1 MMGRWTVSGP
11 RYTDLMP
18 IKKGTT
24 AAGTSS
30 SKPAA
35 KKAVKKVAKKAAK
48 KTVKTS
54 TASAAGLVAE
64 PLPARK
70 LAAKTVAKAP
80 AKAPAKTAAK
90 KAAVKTAAK
99 KASSTKARSRSRVDD
114 SAPDDDEPAPAGGT
128 TLVIVESPAKAKTIG
143 KYLGKGFTVKATVGH
158 VRDLPAK
165 KLGIDIEHGFAP
177 DYVTIEGKE
186 DILTELKRVA
196 KGAREIFI
204 ATDPDRE
211 GEAIGWHVE
220 QFFTQPPRYAVTAP
234 IRRVMFHEITKD
246 KVKES
251 MANPMDIDNKKVDAQ
266 QARRVL
272 DRLVGY
278 KASPVL
284 WKTVKKG
291 LSAGRVQTVALRIIV
306 ERERE
311 IRAFTPVE
319 YWSIAADLQKGTQ
332 PFTAKLHQIDGN
344 KPEISTGPEAERI
357 LADLKGRTQFTV
369 TEVKRREK
377 RKNPA
382 APFTT
387 STLQQEAAKKLGF
400 GSKRTMRLA
409 QDLYEG
415 IDVGGEEGQVGLITY
430 MRTDSSRVSETAAGA
445 ARDWLKAEYGEAYLA
460 AGMQLYPSGK
470 ANAQDAHEGVRP
482 TDPTRRPDDRLAKK
496 LTADQFKLY
505 ELIWKRFMAS
515 QMAPA
520 VFDTTTVDF
529 DIPTQGHSYL
539 FRATGSVI
547 KFDGF
552 LTLYREAREEGDGK
566 ALEDEQALPFLEFN
580 ESVPVKAITP
590 TQHFTAPPPRFS
602 EASLVKEL
610 ERLGIGRPSTY
621 ASIISVLAERRYVS
635 LEQRRFFPTPLGET
649 VEKVMVKKF
658 PAIFN
663 VQFTAQM
670 EGELDKIADG
680 ELGWVRALTDFWT
693 PFQATLNDNDL
704 DVLIGEAYDLSAL
717 ATEKCPD
724 CAGKLVAKGG
734 FFGPFVACENHPK
747 ACKYTRPI
755 KGEKKP
761 AELTKYMC
769 QDCGEAMVVRHG
781 RSGDFLGCSK
791 FPKCRGTRSMP
802 TGVKCPK
809 DGGEIAERRSKKRGK
824 AFYGCENYPNCDFVV
839 WDKPVAEACPEC
851 GYVGAEAKS
860 NKTRGAFRKCLKCA
874 NEWDVPS
881 PDEAELVAEV
891 A

>member
-769 QDCGEAMVVRHG
+769 QECGEAMVVRHG

>member
-1 MMGRWTVSGP
+1 MTTKKVASG
-11 RYTDLMP
+11 T
-18 IKKGTT
+18 K
-24 AAGTSS
+24 TSAS
-30 SKPAA
+30 ATISPAA
-35 KKAVKKVAKKAAK
+35 KAPAKKVAKKAAK
-48 KTVKTS
+48 K
-54 TASAAGLVAE
+54 
-64 PLPARK
+64 
-70 LAAKTVAKAP
+70 AAKKVVKKTAKKVDVTPTTVVSPSAITSVKSAFKT
-80 AKAPAKTAAK
+80 AAKTAARK
-90 KAAVKTAAK
+90 SASTRAKSRAAAA
-99 KASSTKARSRSRVDD
+99 AE
-114 SAPDDDEPAPAGGT
+114 DEDNPPPAGGT
-128 TLVIVESPAKAKTIG
+128 SLVIVESPAKAKTIG
-143 KYLGKGFTVKATVGH
+143 KYLGRSYTVRATVGH

-165 KLGIDIEHGFAP
+165 KLGIDIENGFAP

-186 DILTELKRVA
+186 DILTDLKRIA

-220 QFFTQPPRYAVTAP
+220 QYFTQPKRHAVTAP
-234 IRRVMFHEITKD
+234 IRRVMFHEITKA
-246 KVKES
+246 KVLES
-251 MANPMDIDNKKVDAQ
+251 IANPMDIDTKKVEAQ

-319 YWSIAADLQKGTQ
+319 YWTVAADLQKGAQ
-332 PFTAKLHQIDGN
+332 AFMAKLHQVDGK
-344 KPEISTGPEAERI
+344 KPEIPNGDEAAKI
-357 LADLKGRTQFTV
+357 LADLKGQTQFTV
-369 TEVKRREK
+369 TEVKRRER

-387 STLQQEAAKKLGF
+387 STLQQEAAKKLSY

-415 IDVGGEEGQVGLITY
+415 IDIGGEDGAVGLITY
-430 MRTDSSRVSETAAGA
+430 MRTDSSRVSETAATS
-445 ARDWLKAEYGEAYLA
+445 ARDWLRAEHGEAYLA
-460 AGMQLYPSGK
+460 AAPQLYPSGK

-482 TDPTRRPDDRLAKK
+482 TDPTRRPERVQKY

-515 QMAPA
+515 QMSSA

-529 DIPTQGHSYL
+529 DIPAGGHAYL
-539 FRATGSVI
+539 FRSTGSVI

-552 LTLYREAREEGDGK
+552 LKLYREAREEGDSK
-566 ALEDEQALPFLEFN
+566 ALEDEQALPFLDLD

-590 TQHFTAPPPRFS
+590 TQHFTEPPPRFS

-621 ASIISVLAERRYVS
+621 ASIISVLADRRYVE
-635 LEQRRFFPTPLGET
+635 LTQRRFFPTALGET

-658 PAIFN
+658 PDVFN
-663 VQFTAQM
+663 VRFTALM
-670 EGELDKIADG
+670 EEELDKIAEG
-680 ELGWVRALTDFWT
+680 EIGWVTALGDFWT
-693 PFQATLNDNDL
+693 PFQRTLNDDDL
-704 DVLIGEAYDLSAL
+704 DALIGEAYDLSAL
-717 ATEKCPD
+717 ATERCPLD
-724 CAGKLVAKGG
+724 GGKLVAKGG

-747 ACKYTRPI
+747 VCKYTRPI

-761 AELTKYMC
+761 AELTKYIC
-769 QDCGEAMVVRHG
+769 QECGEPMVIRHG

-839 WDKPVAEACPEC
+839 WDKPVLETCPDC
-851 GYVGAEAKS
+851 GYEGAEAKT
-860 NKTRGAFRKCLKCA
+860 NKTRGHFRKCLKCS
-874 NEWDVPS
+874 NEWEVKS
-881 PDEAELVAEV
+881 PDDAEEVAEV

>member
-1 MMGRWTVSGP
+1 
-11 RYTDLMP
+11 MP
-18 IKKGTT
+18 TKKAATKT
-24 AAGTSS
+24 AGKGAAKSAS
-30 SKPAA
+30 ASAA
-35 KKAVKKVAKKAAK
+35 KKAPAKKAVARTAAAVPAPAKKAAK
-48 KTVKTS
+48 KS
-54 TASAAGLVAE
+54 
-64 PLPARK
+64 ARK
-70 LAAKTVAKAP
+70 AAATATARKSARTVA
-80 AKAPAKTAAK
+80 
-90 KAAVKTAAK
+90 AVE
-99 KASSTKARSRSRVDD
+99 VEQEV
-114 SAPDDDEPAPAGGT
+114 EPNTAGGT
-128 TLVIVESPAKAKTIG
+128 SLVIVESPAKAKTIG
-143 KYLGKGFTVKATVGH
+143 KYLGRGYTVRATVGH

-165 KLGIDIEHGFAP
+165 KLGIDIDKGFAP
-177 DYVTIEGKE
+177 EYVTIEGKE
-186 DILTELKRVA
+186 DILTDLKKIA

-220 QFFTQPPRYAVTAP
+220 QYFTQPKRHAVSAP

-246 KVKES
+246 AVQRS
-251 MANPMDIDNKKVDAQ
+251 MAKPMDIDNKKVEAQ

-291 LSAGRVQTVALRIIV
+291 LSAGRVQTVALRLIV

-319 YWSIAADLQKGTQ
+319 YWSIAADLQKGQQ
-332 PFTAKLHQIDGN
+332 PFAAKLHQVDGK
-344 KPEISTGPEAERI
+344 KPEIPNGAEAERI
-357 LADLKGRTQFTV
+357 LADLKGRKEFEV
-369 TEVKRREK
+369 TEVKRRER

-415 IDVGGEEGQVGLITY
+415 IDVGVDGATGLITY
-430 MRTDSSRVSETAAGA
+430 MRTDSTRVSEDAANA
-445 ARDWLKAEYGEAYLA
+445 ARESLRAQFGAEFLA
-460 AGMQLYPSGK
+460 AQPQLYPSGK

-482 TDPTRRPDDRLAKK
+482 TDPARRPEAIQKF

-505 ELIWKRFMAS
+505 QLIWQRFMAS

-529 DIPTQGHSYL
+529 AIPTQRRAYL
-539 FRATGSVI
+539 FRATGSVV
-547 KFDGF
+547 KFQGF
-552 LTLYREAREEGDGK
+552 LALYREAREEGDSK
-566 ALEDEQALPFLEFN
+566 ALEDEQALPFLEQG
-580 ESVPVKAITP
+580 ERVPVKAITP
-590 TQHFTAPPPRFS
+590 TQHFTEPPPRFS

-621 ASIISVLAERRYVS
+621 ASIISVLAERRYVL
-635 LEQRRFFPTPLGET
+635 LEQRRFFPTALGET

-658 PAIFN
+658 PDLFDVN
-663 VQFTAQM
+663 FTAKM
-670 EGELDKIADG
+670 ELELDKIADG
-680 ELGWVRALTDFWT
+680 ETGWVAVLDEEWSKIKKN
-693 PFQATLNDNDL
+693 LHDEDL
-704 DVLIGEAYDLSAL
+704 PALIGEAYDLSAL
-717 ATEKCPD
+717 ASEQCPD
-724 CAGKLVAKGG
+724 CGGKLVAKGG
-734 FFGPFVACENHPK
+734 FFGPFVACEHHPK

-761 AELTKYMC
+761 AELTSYLC
-769 QDCGEAMVVRHG
+769 QECGAPMVVRHG

-839 WDKPVAEACPEC
+839 WDKPVAETCPEC
-851 GYVGAEAKS
+851 GYVGAEAKA
-860 NKTRGAFRKCLKCA
+860 NKTRGSFRKCIKCG
-874 NEWDVPS
+874 NEWDVHTPE
-881 PDEAELVAEV
+881 DVEVAEV

>member
-11 RYTDLMP
+11 RYTELMP

-24 AAGTSS
+24 AAGTSL

-48 KTVKTS
+48 KTVKKS
-54 TASAAGLVAE
+54 PATALGLVAA
-64 PLPARK
+64 PSPARK
-70 LAAKTVAKAP
+70 SAAKTVAKS
-80 AKAPAKTAAK
+80 PAKTVAK
-90 KAAVKTAAK
+90 KAAAKSAAK
-99 KASSTKARSRSRVDD
+99 KASSTKARSRSRVGVA
-114 SAPDDDEPAPAGGT
+114 APDDDEPALAGGT

-165 KLGIDIEHGFAP
+165 KLGIDIERGFAP

-196 KGAREIFI
+196 KSAREIFI

-234 IRRVMFHEITKD
+234 IRRVMFHEITKA
-246 KVKES
+246 KVQES
-251 MANPMDIDNKKVDAQ
+251 LANPMDIDTKKVDAQ

-344 KPEISTGPEAERI
+344 KPEISTGPEADRI
-357 LADLKGRTQFTV
+357 LADLTGRKQFTV

-430 MRTDSSRVSETAAGA
+430 MRTDSSRVSETAAGS
-445 ARDWLKAEYGEAYLA
+445 ARDWLQAEYGEAYLA
-460 AGMQLYPSGK
+460 AAMQLYPSAK

-529 DIPTQGHSYL
+529 DIPTRGHSYL

-552 LTLYREAREEGDGK
+552 LALYREAREEGDGK
-566 ALEDEQALPFLEFN
+566 ALEDEQALPYLELD

-621 ASIISVLAERRYVS
+621 ASIISVLAERRYVL
-635 LEQRRFFPTPLGET
+635 LEQRRFFPTPLGEM
-649 VEKVMVKKF
+649 VERVMVKKF

-680 ELGWVRALTDFWT
+680 ELSWVRALTDFWT

-704 DVLIGEAYDLSAL
+704 DALIGEAYDLSAL
-717 ATEKCPD
+717 ATDKCPD
-724 CAGKLVAKGG
+724 CGGKLLAKGG

-747 ACKYTRPI
+747 VCKYTRPI

-769 QDCGEAMVVRHG
+769 QE
-781 RSGDFLGCSK
+781 
-791 FPKCRGTRSMP
+791 
-802 TGVKCPK
+802 
-809 DGGEIAERRSKKRGK
+809 
-824 AFYGCENYPNCDFVV
+824 
-839 WDKPVAEACPEC
+839 
-851 GYVGAEAKS
+851 
-860 NKTRGAFRKCLKCA
+860 
-874 NEWDVPS
+874 
-881 PDEAELVAEV
+881 
-891 A
+891 